1 MARRVATAASC
12 DTGCAGRFA
21 VRRTADVSRND
32 GAQGRQDRGAR
43 RPQAGEH
50 VMLFPG
56 LSLTIEAI
64 GAVLLAVVIFYAVR
78 LNRLLATL
86 KADKAELES
95 LVATFNQST
104 SRAEANVARRSEEH
118 TSELQSLMRIS

>member
-1 MARRVATAASC
+1 
-12 DTGCAGRFA
+12 
-21 VRRTADVSRND
+21 
-32 GAQGRQDRGAR
+32 
-43 RPQAGEH
+43 
-50 VMLFPG
+50 MLFPG

-104 SRAEANVARRSEEH
+104 SRAEANVARLKSNAAETAQALQGSVGQAEAL
-118 TSELQSLMRIS
+118 SDELAFLNERANYHADKNGRAHGRERRWQEGEIHGGGES